1 MKPTKDINYTLVAC
15 GLQEWAIQQKE
26 DSTLAKIAILYTLA
40 LAAKEY
46 SDENR
51 KISREVM
58 EKAGR
63 DELSKINCLINNGI
77 TTFPRVE
84 IARTQRAIDKLT
96 LVANAASKSII
107 GLTSYI
113 SSKTYFFLR
122 ILEELRNL
130 KNIQSEVEHSGL
142 QDPKIRKKLKACGL
156 ELDTCV
162 GDYISLQPDDVFLNT
177 VGILGVQGNMI
188 DPNETTSGGVTKF
201 EDQLCE

>member
-1 MKPTKDINYTLVAC
+1 
-15 GLQEWAIQQKE
+15 
-26 DSTLAKIAILYTLA
+26 
-40 LAAKEY
+40 
-46 SDENR
+46 
-51 KISREVM
+51 M

-84 IARTQRAIDKLT
+84 IARTQRASDKLT

-107 GLTSYI
+107 GLTSYM

-142 QDPKIRKKLKACGL
+142 QDSKIRKQ
-156 ELDTCV
+156 
-162 GDYISLQPDDVFLNT
+162 I
-177 VGILGVQGNMI
+177 
-188 DPNETTSGGVTKF
+188 TTQVYVTRTA
-201 EDQLCE
+201 